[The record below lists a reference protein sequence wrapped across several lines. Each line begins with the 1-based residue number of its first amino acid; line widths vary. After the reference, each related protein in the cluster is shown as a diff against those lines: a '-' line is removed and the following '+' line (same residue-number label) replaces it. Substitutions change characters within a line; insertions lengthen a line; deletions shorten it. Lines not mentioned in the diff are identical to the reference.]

1 MFEKTQFSML
11 TETVVETVKKQ
22 ENVDTWVII
31 GIESH
36 VCVQQTVLGLLEMDK
51 HVFVLADAVSSQYIG
66 DRYIALE
73 RMRQAGAVVTTT
85 ESAIFELLGDF
96 KHPLA
101 KKLSKGGKGR
111 PECGLPQGLPQASG
125 KL

>member
-1 MFEKTQFSML
+1 LLFYCYSITIIVFHPHPHPSPVCFLNDIK
-11 TETVVETVKKQ
+11 VVETVKKQ

-73 RMRQAGAVVTTT
+73 RMRQV
-85 ESAIFELLGDF
+85 
-96 KHPLA
+96 
-101 KKLSKGGKGR
+101 
-111 PECGLPQGLPQASG
+111 
-125 KL
+125 